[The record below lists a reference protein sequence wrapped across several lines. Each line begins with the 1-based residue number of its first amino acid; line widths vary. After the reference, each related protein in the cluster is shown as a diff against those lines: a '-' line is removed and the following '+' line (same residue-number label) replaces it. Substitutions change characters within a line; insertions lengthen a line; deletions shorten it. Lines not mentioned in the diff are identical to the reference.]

1 MEVSNASEAD
11 TYADGLELD
20 LMGKDDLKA
29 LTHVSTQILEE
40 IGIQSSDEGS
50 LKLYADAGCEVNLDT
65 MVAKIPEHLVMES
78 IRSAPKAFKL
88 AALDRKKDFKISSG
102 FGFNLGPFAVGVQCM
117 DYGGNG
123 NYVVRESTSE
133 DLRNATI
140 IADYCDNY
148 VVGDACVAARDLES
162 VARPFH
168 EILISMTNTTKPFAY
183 SEPDGHSF
191 DDYFEMTKIAY
202 GGDGELAIK
211 RPLVNVVCC
220 PTSPL
225 SMCDNTGRV
234 IIEAAR
240 RNIPNHIISMVMAG
254 GTGPI
259 TPEGTLAVHNAE
271 ILAGIALSQITNKGA
286 PVLYG
291 SATTIM
297 DMKTA
302 GAATGSP
309 EMGMFSAAV
318 AKIGQYY
325 GIPTSVAG
333 AWTDSKLP
341 DEQAA
346 FEKGMTGILP
356 AVAGADLLFSGGVL
370 EGGQTLSLEQMVIDN
385 DMFSMFRK
393 LARGFS
399 FSEDNMLFD
408 EIRKAGIAGH
418 YLSKPSTLE
427 RMSEQSSPCVFD
439 RDVRESWVKQGSRDA
454 VAVAHSEVVDI
465 LKNHDP
471 CGLDAEIVRD
481 LEHFVKEK
489 DLEHSRKA

>member
-1 MEVSNASEAD
+1 MEISNTSEAD
-11 TYADGLELD
+11 ACADGLELN
-20 LMGKDDLKA
+20 LMSKADLKA
-29 LTHVSTQILEE
+29 LTHTTTQILEE
-40 IGIQSSDEGS
+40 IGVQTSDEGA
-50 LKLYADAGCEVNLDT
+50 LKLYSDAGCEVDFDK
-65 MVAKIPEHLVMES
+65 MVAKIPEDLVMGS
-78 IRSAPKAFKL
+78 IRSAPKAFKF

-102 FGFNLGPFAVGVQCM
+102 SGFNLGPFAVGVQCM

-123 NYVVRESTSE
+123 NYMVRDSTAE
-133 DLRNATI
+133 DLKNATI
-140 IADYCDNY
+140 IADFCENY
-148 VVGDACVAARDLES
+148 VVSDACVAARDMEA

-168 EILISMTNTTKPFAY
+168 EILISMTNTTKSFAY
-183 SEPDGHSF
+183 SEPDGNSF

-202 GGDGELAIK
+202 GGDEELALK

-225 SMCDNTGRV
+225 TICDNTSRV
-234 IIEAAR
+234 IIEAAK

-271 ILAGIALSQITNKGA
+271 ILAGITLSQIVSKGA
-286 PVLYG
+286 PVVYG

-302 GAATGSP
+302 GAACGSP

-325 GIPTSVAG
+325 NIPSSVAG

-346 FEKGMTGILP
+346 FEKGMTGMLP
-356 AVAGADLLFSGGVL
+356 ALAGADLLFSGGVL

-399 FSEDNMLFD
+399 FSEDNMLFN
-408 EIRKAGIAGH
+408 EIKKTGIGGH
-418 YLSKPSTLE
+418 FLSKPSTLK
-427 RMSEQSSPCVFD
+427 RMSEQSSSCIFD
-439 RDVRESWVKQGSRDA
+439 RNVRESWVKQGSKDA
-454 VAVAHSEVVDI
+454 VAVAHSEVKDI

-471 CGLDAEIVRD
+471 CGLDAEIVKD
-481 LEHFVKEK
+481 LRRFVKEK
-489 DLEHSRKA
+489 DLEYAKY